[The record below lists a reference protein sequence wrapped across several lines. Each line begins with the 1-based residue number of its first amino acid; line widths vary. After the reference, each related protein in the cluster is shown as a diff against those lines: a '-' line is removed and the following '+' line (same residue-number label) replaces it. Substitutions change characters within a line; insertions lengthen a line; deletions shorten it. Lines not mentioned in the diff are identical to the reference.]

1 LHAATGV
8 TLGLMMLGRYV
19 WRLINK
25 IPLLP
30 AKTLE
35 WE

>member
-1 LHAATGV
+1 
-8 TLGLMMLGRYV
+8 MLGRYV